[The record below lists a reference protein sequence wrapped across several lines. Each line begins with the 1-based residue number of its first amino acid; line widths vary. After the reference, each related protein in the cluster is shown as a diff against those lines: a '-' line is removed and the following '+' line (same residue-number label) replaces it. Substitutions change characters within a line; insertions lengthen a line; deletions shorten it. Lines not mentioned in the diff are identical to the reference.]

1 MKYIKSQINKSL
13 KFNKGFSLLESMVAI
28 IVLMV
33 GVSSVIA
40 ALNQSV
46 ALSPKIKNK
55 VIAAHLAQEGIEL
68 VRNIRD
74 NNWTSGAASWDLG
87 LSTGS
92 GCFQYD
98 SDVFDTSCA
107 SFLMKFDG
115 AHYIHTTE
123 ASAIFSRQINITNI
137 SANEIK
143 VESIVNCGQNCLITL
158 EDRLFDWK

>member
-1 MKYIKSQINKSL
+1 MR
-13 KFNKGFSLLESMVAI
+13 FNFRSHQFKRGFSLLESIVAI
-28 IVLMV
+28 AVLMI
-33 GVSSVIA
+33 GVSSAIA

-74 NNWTSGAASWDLG
+74 NNWTSGAASWDVG
-87 LSTGS
+87 LNAGS
-92 GCFQYD
+92 GCVQYD
-98 SDVFDTSCA
+98 SDIFDTSCA

-115 AHYIHTTE
+115 AHYIHTSD

-137 SANEIK
+137 SANEMK
-143 VESIVNCGQNCLITL
+143 VESMVNCGQNCSVTL
-158 EDRLFDWK
+158 EDHLFDWK